1 METTATSGK
10 QHASGTT
17 SLLARKH
24 IISEAHAGEFNGA
37 SVEMITSSCVFH
49 DFMVPTEDATED
61 AAATCTTAGPEG
73 VLAVASSLSGS
84 SGGKG

>member
-1 METTATSGK
+1 MDGDDS
-10 QHASGTT
+10 HYF
-17 SLLARKH
+17 
-24 IISEAHAGEFNGA
+24 AGEFNGA

-49 DFMVPTEDATED
+49 DFMVPTEDATASED